1 MKEILLKLWKFFSFS
16 KLTQL
21 NILRVFEDQ
30 FLVGVTGIIFNDKK
44 EVLLFKHTYR
54 KTPWSLP
61 GGYIKTK
68 EHPSEALEREI
79 EEESGLVVSVD
90 REVKIRTDRETSRLD
105 ICFVGKF
112 IGGEF
117 KKSEEVSE
125 MGFFTFENLPLIR
138 ESQLHLI
145 QEAGKEKISTQD

>member
-1 MKEILLKLWKFFSFS
+1 MKETLLKLWKFFSFS

-30 FLVGVTGIIFNDKK
+30 FLVGVTGVIFNDKN

-54 KTPWSLP
+54 KIPWSLP

-68 EHPSEALEREI
+68 EHPSESLEREI

-90 REVKIRTDRETSRLD
+90 REIKIRTDRETSRLD

-125 MGFFTFENLPLIR
+125 FGFFTLENLPLIA
-138 ESQLHLI
+138 ESQLLLI
-145 QEAGKEKISTQD
+145 SEASKKNLSVN

>member
-1 MKEILLKLWKFFSFS
+1 MKEILLKLWKLLSFS

-30 FLVGVTGIIFNDKK
+30 FLVGVTGVIFNDKK

-54 KTPWSLP
+54 KIPWSLP

-68 EHPSEALEREI
+68 EHPSESLEREI
-79 EEESGLVVSVD
+79 EEESGYVVSVD

-125 MGFFTFENLPLIR
+125 MGFFTFENLPLIA

-145 QEAGKEKISTQD
+145 QEARKE